1 MESIMTDYNDTKA
14 YKELRVILDDIK
26 ALKIQGATAVAVSGV
41 KAFANYIS
49 QLNPDMENFIDHLK
63 EIKHEIGYIRTTEPG
78 LRNGLQFILNNVSI
92 EMLDKIEMLGLQ
104 FEEIL
109 DEAKHRMADIGA
121 ARIQDGD
128 TIFSHCHSSMVVGI
142 LRRAAE
148 MGKKFEVI
156 QTETRPK
163 YQGRK
168 TARELRKAGIKT
180 THVVDNAAWWSMNKF
195 DVDMVLLGVD
205 SITVEGVAL
214 NKIGSRQ
221 VALAA
226 DEMHIPLYHCTSL
239 LKYDPET
246 NLGNLAKIEMRD
258 EEEVWSKKER
268 PEGLKILNPAFDT
281 IAREYIS
288 GYICEF
294 GIVPPQAV
302 FYVFNEKYN
311 QFRREL
317 Y

>member
-1 MESIMTDYNDTKA
+1 MTDHKDTKA
-14 YKELRVILDDIK
+14 YKELKIVLEDIK
-26 ALKIQGATAVAVSGV
+26 ALKIQGATAVAVNGV
-41 KAFANYIS
+41 KAFAKYIS
-49 QLNPDMENFIDHLK
+49 KLNPDKEKFVDHLK
-63 EIKHEIGYIRTTEPG
+63 EIQHEIGYIRATEPG
-78 LRNGLQFILNNVSI
+78 LRNGLQFIMNNVKI
-92 EMLDKIEMLGLQ
+92 GKLDNIEMLGLQ

-109 DEAKHRMADIGA
+109 SGAKNHMADIGA

-142 LRRAAE
+142 LKRAAE
-148 MGKKFEVI
+148 MGKNFEVI

-163 YQGRK
+163 FQGRK
-168 TARELRKAGIKT
+168 TARELRKVGVNT
-180 THVVDNAAWWSMNKF
+180 THIVDNAAWWSMNKF

-246 NLGNLAKIEMRD
+246 NLGNIAKIEMRNI
-258 EEEVWSKKER
+258 EEVWSKEER
-268 PEGLKILNPAFDT
+268 PEGLKVLNPAFDT

-294 GIVPPQAV
+294 GIVPPQTV
-302 FYVFNEKYN
+302 FYVFNEKYS

-317 Y
+317 F